1 MSSKEK
7 KAIELV
13 KQHLPKSTPCI
24 GYPYKDLIRLRHSG
38 FVSYY
43 LQFSQNAET
52 MSTTADYN
60 VTMQLAQ
67 IDKQRDNKSLN
78 LTIQG
83 CWANSYGFSG

>member
-1 MSSKEK
+1 M
-7 KAIELV
+7 A
-13 KQHLPKSTPCI
+13 
-24 GYPYKDLIRLRHSG
+24 HSG

-83 CWANSYGFSG
+83 CWANSYGFSGKTFNLCFLIFSTFFMDFQRVN